1 MLTKKKKIIAILLIL
16 IFTFA
21 VNCFFHI
28 SHGFSILD
36 AWKEAT
42 QEGKQDFNNFME
54 TVDPT
59 EASKESQ
66 DIFNDFWTA
75 IVWVFNVLYDI
86 ALVGFVVAI
95 TITGL
100 RSWFGGEV
108 KVGKNEKEMAKGKAF
123 LQKRVKIYLIWLA
136 ILIGVRLFFP
146 TILVIVSEL
155 WDNIVV

>member
-16 IFTFA
+16 IFTFT
-21 VNCFFHI
+21 VNCFFHT

-42 QEGKQDFNNFME
+42 QEGKQDFNDFME

-59 EASKESQ
+59 EARQE
-66 DIFNDFWTA
+66 NDF
-75 IVWVFNVLYDI
+75 IFQLHDFGIVVVWVFNVIYDI
-86 ALVGFVVAI
+86 ALVVMVVLI
-95 TITGL
+95 TITGF
-100 RSWFGGEV
+100 RTWFQEKKELKGLDYL
-108 KVGKNEKEMAKGKAF
+108 KKNLKGY
-123 LQKRVKIYLIWLA
+123 VKILA
-136 ILIGVRLFFP
+136 ILICAKLFFP